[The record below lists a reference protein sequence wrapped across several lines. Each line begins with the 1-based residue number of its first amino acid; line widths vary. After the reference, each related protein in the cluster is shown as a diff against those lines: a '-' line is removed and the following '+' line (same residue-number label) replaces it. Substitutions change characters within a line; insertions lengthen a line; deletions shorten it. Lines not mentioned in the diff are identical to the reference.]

1 MKKQNKLFLGLLIT
15 TQVFATDLTQ
25 TFIPGKG
32 CLYQLEV
39 EGQKIPVDVSIYV
52 AGSAK
57 DRVSIEYFISSR
69 ESLIPVEMWQQFEIV
84 PKDGKTNVTKGYVQ
98 TKELKNP
105 ETLTGDYLKGMQGG
119 VQVNDFLFSNE
130 SELNKNKIGI
140 EEVEVPAGKDKATH
154 YRTTSGGQTID
165 YWISDEAKPI
175 GLVKLTS
182 KHATD
187 DKKNYSLALT
197 SLMKNVKPYID
208 PSKAVPLSNL
218 GKSFLAKPESVR

>member
-1 MKKQNKLFLGLLIT
+1 MKKQSKLLFGLLIST
-15 TQVFATDLTQ
+15 HVFATDLTQ
-25 TFIPGKG
+25 TFTPGKG

-52 AGSAK
+52 ANSAK
-57 DRVSIEYFISSR
+57 ERVSIEYYISSR
-69 ESLIPVEMWQQFEIV
+69 ESLIPVEMWQQFEIS
-84 PKDGKTNVTKGYVQ
+84 PSGGKAKVTKGYVQ

-105 ETLTGDYLKGMQGG
+105 ETLTGDYLNGFDG
-119 VQVNDFLFSNE
+119 VKVNDFLFSSE
-130 SELNKNKIGI
+130 SELNENKVGV

-154 YRTTSGGQTID
+154 YRTKSNGQTID

-187 DKKNYSLALT
+187 KKKNYSLALT

-208 PSKAVPLSNL
+208 PGKAVPLSEM